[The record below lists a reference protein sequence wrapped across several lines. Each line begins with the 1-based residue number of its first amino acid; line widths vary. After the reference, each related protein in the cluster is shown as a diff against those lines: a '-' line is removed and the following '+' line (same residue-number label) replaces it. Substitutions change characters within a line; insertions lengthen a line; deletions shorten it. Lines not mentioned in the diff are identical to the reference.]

1 MKFDPELREN
11 IWRSSNAFKGVDEDN
26 ICYGIASY
34 FVVNKIQMM
43 QKKLLQKIF
52 VNWLLMSDEGK
63 ALITSNISLP
73 FDNFADFPSENVISL
88 ACEPYAKE
96 GNTFSLVFGGYPD
109 GWSDLLGAG
118 IQSYIAGEKEW
129 DAVVEEAKANWAEM
143 R

>member
-1 MKFDPELREN
+1 
-11 IWRSSNAFKGVDEDN
+11 
-26 ICYGIASY
+26 
-34 FVVNKIQMM
+34 
-43 QKKLLQKIF
+43 
-52 VNWLLMSDEGK
+52 MSDEGK

-129 DAVVEEAKANWAEM
+129 MLLLKKQKQTGQK
-143 R
+143 